1 MQKFEL
7 ELLNLYSEEL
17 HISYEFPQNVRLSQY
32 VYSTWARWGVAISIL
47 QAGDNGIS
55 STRIS
60 GVNQISQ
67 RGCNLILSD
76 MICEGWVV
84 HRPCEKAD
92 KPCRAKYHILLA
104 NDELKD
110 FWKAY
115 TKFWTERIRL
125 QKDLLKHIFS

>member
-17 HISYEFPQNVRLSQY
+17 FISYEFPQNVRLSQY

-47 QAGDNGIS
+47 QAGDDGIS

-76 MICEGWVV
+76 MIGEGWVV
-84 HRPCEKAD
+84 HRKSEKAD
-92 KPCRAKYHILLA
+92 KPCRAKYHTLLA